1 MTEETSCNYHLA
13 IEPANFETFKGLIAR
28 IVAATREEP
37 GTLGYEYSVNADQ
50 SAVHIV
56 ERYRT
61 SALLGHVEK
70 TFAPFAERF
79 LELATI
85 QGLYVYGTTTP
96 EIRAKLDAFGA
107 VYMTPFDGFTR

>member
-1 MTEETSCNYHLA
+1 MTGETSCNFHLA
-13 IEPANFETFKGLIAR
+13 IEPGNFEAFKELVAR
-28 IVAATREEP
+28 IVAATCEEP
-37 GTLGYEYSVNADQ
+37 GTLGYEYSVNADR

-61 SALLGHVEK
+61 SAILGHLEE

-85 QGLYVYGTTTP
+85 QGLYVYGPATP
-96 EIRAKLDAFGA
+96 EIRAKLDGFGA
-107 VYMTPFDGFTR
+107 VYLTPFDGFTR

>member
-1 MTEETSCNYHLA
+1 MTDETSCNFHLS
-13 IEPANFETFKGLIAR
+13 IEPANFEAFRELVAR

-37 GTLGYEYSVNADQ
+37 GTLGYEYSANADL

-61 SALLGHVEK
+61 PALLSHVEE

-85 QGLYVYGTTTP
+85 ESLYVYGPTTP
-96 EIRAKLDAFGA
+96 EIRAKLDGFGA